1 MQFDISR
8 KELLDSLVLIQLSG
22 KARQPSPISQFL
34 KIEASTPDSL
44 TLSACDL
51 EIFFNARANA
61 DIATEGSC
69 LLPGRKLYDLL
80 RHLPEG
86 PIRFLL
92 EENAYV
98 SIQCKS
104 CHIRLA
110 GSSTE
115 EFPSFPEPHKEAQAS
130 LCLPLEDLSDMLKT
144 VLFCVNETDARTA
157 LTGVLVQ
164 TVVSKK
170 DPSIYYLRAVSSDG
184 HRLALSQV
192 PLKNSPTGLFPEKGV
207 LLPKRACQ
215 EIVRLSQNKEDRLSP
230 ISVEFLPSLVRVF
243 TDRLRFISRYVEA
256 SFPPYQ
262 ALLDRPSATT
272 RVKLK
277 RQVLLDSLKRFQ
289 AFTSPLYPDLS
300 FQFSPECITLKSY
313 NPEVGEMREEIPL
326 SENPGEPLLISFNA
340 RSMLE
345 CLMAFPGQEV
355 WISLW
360 GREEPTILRSLPL
373 KERGELLTLIMP
385 MQGPES

>member
-8 KELLDSLVLIQLSG
+8 KELLGRLVLLQLSG

-34 KIEASTPDSL
+34 KLEASTPDSL

-51 EIFFNARANA
+51 EIFFNARVNA
-61 DIATEGSC
+61 DIAKEGSC

-115 EFPSFPEPHKEAQAS
+115 EFPSFPESHKEVQAS
-130 LCLPLEDLSDMLKT
+130 LCLPLEDLSDMLKA

-157 LTGVLVQ
+157 LAGVLVQ

-170 DPSIYYLRAVSSDG
+170 DPSVYYLRAVSSDG

-192 PLKNSPTGLFPEKGV
+192 PLKNSPTGLFPEEGV

-230 ISVEFLPSLVRVF
+230 IYVEFLPSLARVF

-256 SFPPYQ
+256 SFPAYQ

-300 FQFSPECITLKSY
+300 FQFSPECLTLKTY
-313 NPEVGEMREEIPL
+313 NPEVGEMREEVPL

-360 GREEPTILRSLPL
+360 GREEPAILRSLPS
-373 KERGELLTLIMP
+373 KERGELLALIMP
-385 MQGPES
+385 TQGPES

>member
-8 KELLDSLVLIQLSG
+8 KELLDGLVLLQLSG

-34 KIEASTPDSL
+34 KLEASTPDSL

-51 EIFFNARANA
+51 EIFFNARVNA

-86 PIRFLL
+86 PVHFLL
-92 EENAYV
+92 EENHYA
-98 SIQCKS
+98 SIQCKN

-115 EFPSFPEPHKEAQAS
+115 EFPSFPESHKEAQAS

-144 VLFCVNETDARTA
+144 VLFCVNETDARAA

-170 DPSIYYLRAVSSDG
+170 DPSICYLRAVSSDG

-192 PLKNSPTGLFPEKGV
+192 PLKNAPTGLFPEEGV

-230 ISVEFLPSLVRVF
+230 IFVEFLPSLVRVF
-243 TDRLRFISRYVEA
+243 TDRLKFISRYIEA

-262 ALLDRPSATT
+262 TLLDRPSATT
-272 RVKLK
+272 RAKLK

-289 AFTSPLYPDLS
+289 AFTSPLYPDIS
-300 FQFSPECITLKSY
+300 FQLSPECIALKSY
-313 NPEVGEMREEIPL
+313 NPEVGEMREEVPL
-326 SENPGEPLLISFNA
+326 DENPGEPVLISFNA

-345 CLMAFPGQEV
+345 CLVAFPGQEV
-355 WISLW
+355 WMSLW
-360 GREEPTILRSLPL
+360 GREEPAILRSSTS
-373 KERGELLTLIMP
+373 KERGELLALIMP
-385 MQGPES
+385 IQGPES